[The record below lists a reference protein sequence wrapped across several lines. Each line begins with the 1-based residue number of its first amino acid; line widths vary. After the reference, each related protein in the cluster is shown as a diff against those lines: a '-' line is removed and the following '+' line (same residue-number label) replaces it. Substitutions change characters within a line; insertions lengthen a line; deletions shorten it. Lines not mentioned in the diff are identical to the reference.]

1 MVFTFKP
8 YYMKEI
14 FNTIRD
20 QLVVFLR
27 YTLRCVLFKRD
38 CADLNAVPDLAPVI
52 CEKGHEHYA
61 QQLEVYLSRP
71 ERIKGIAVTGP
82 YASGKSTFLNTYQ
95 VHHPELKYINIS
107 LANFYDED
115 SKTDDENTS
124 SDAQQRPTV
133 ERIERAVLKQL
144 LYRESD
150 IESRGSRFVR
160 APLTNPSRSLTIAVA
175 FTIIIFGI
183 ALLFANL
190 YGTKNI
196 LDWARINSTNFTDST
211 HPLYWFAAFMIAV
224 PTLLLADLVR
234 YARQIRISK
243 INPVSGDIEVQGK
256 SHDSV
261 FNLYLEDILAYFG
274 HAKIDVVIFE
284 DLDRFE
290 CHRIFE
296 RLRELNKVLND
307 SNVVSRPIRFI
318 YAISDDVF
326 EGPDRTKFFDAIVP
340 ILPVVAGAN
349 AYPQFKQLLAKAGI
363 TIADNTSYWDDLCR
377 TITLYIQEMR
387 LLKSIVAEFLL
398 YRKVLELNNTQGGET
413 KLLAFIAYKNLYSD
427 DFALCQEG
435 KGSLVEQIQ
444 QKKTLLTLEHQ
455 RLEKQIFDLRQEEK
469 ETEADHLADQNELAE
484 LMLYRMNSYKVT
496 GVDSS
501 YHPLISI
508 DSIPLYGVENPV
520 EVVEKMFNAA
530 SRESLYGSVNGIV
543 RNGGNYN
550 GFRKWSAMLE
560 SAMPDYQTRLERLKN
575 RNIDA
580 RQTRQKKIEQLQ
592 QEQQALSLLSLAQC
606 LKRLLN
612 QTTPTPT
619 NDKPMLHAFLTAGFI
634 DEDYGFYLSAHV
646 EGHLT
651 KQDMELLRALKGLT
665 VFDQH
670 YKSGNYKELITFING
685 EACASPAAY
694 NLGLIEYLSDSH
706 NADAIHFFIE
716 ILKHQFK
723 DHSQGLE
730 RLAQP
735 IWSEACFK
743 SLIKHW
749 PDVLSTLPNN
759 QVLTTSETAVLL
771 VRILLTIEEVREDDS
786 IFIQSIIDACADM
799 LEIVADSGNVSKA
812 LKLIAEANIKIEA
825 VNILPNLYL
834 VIREALNYQVLKLN
848 SVTFIAAI
856 SAINDDDIITF
867 PVPYNKLPIT
877 DTAFKSFLYSD
888 THEYA
893 RLIYS
898 GEITE
903 VPATVIASLLNN
915 NFKSIL
921 TEKEKL
927 SLIEGVDFEIED
939 LNIMDLSH
947 CQLIALAKQFRIAP
961 TWSNLLV
968 LINFYKSVESG
979 EENYKKFKE
988 SIDELKVTVLD
999 FLQAQS
1005 TKAALCYKWEKLEPE
1020 SVRDEF
1026 VSFIEPVEIDAES
1039 FAEYIEAVEYQ
1050 YGPENIHGLRE
1061 DQSSI
1066 LLKRGLLLPSFEL
1079 YQALRADQ
1087 QNNAALAL
1095 IQMNESI
1102 FFKLNIMEVDGSWLP
1117 ELEFSHEDLLELI
1130 VSDSLSVIAKQA
1142 LLEAHQAQFYEFID
1156 PKKWLHLVLP
1166 VQKQEKIYGLT
1177 LIKKADLTEEIATN
1191 LGLIPEQLVLEPDV
1205 MKALL
1210 ASKSIS
1216 SDDKVRL
1223 LTGQIAHLKAT
1234 IWSVINSWETKH
1246 DNLSTTSDG
1255 VLNGLLE
1262 NNINYAFCCALVYH
1276 DLVSSFSVRRGRLYI
1291 NYFKGV

>member
-1 MVFTFKP
+1 MYFTKGPWCF
-8 YYMKEI
+8 MKEV
-14 FNTIRD
+14 FNAIRD
-20 QLVVFLR
+20 LLVVFLR
-27 YTLRCVLFKRD
+27 YALRCVLFKRD
-38 CADLNAVPDLAPVI
+38 FADHNAVPDLAPVI
-52 CEKGHEHYA
+52 CEKGHENYA
-61 QQLEVYLSRP
+61 QQLEVYLSRS
-71 ERIKGIAVTGP
+71 ERVKGIAVTGP

-115 SKTDDENTS
+115 SKTVGENTLL
-124 SDAQQRPTV
+124 DAQQRPTV

-160 APLTNPSRSLTIAVA
+160 APLTNPSRPLAIAVT
-175 FTIIIFGI
+175 FTITIFGI

-190 YGTKNI
+190 YGTKKI
-196 LDWARINSTNFTDST
+196 LDWAQINSTNFTDST
-211 HPLYWFAAFMIAV
+211 HPLYWFAAFMVAV
-224 PTLLLADLVR
+224 PTLLLADLIR
-234 YARQIRISK
+234 YVRQIRISK

-307 SNVVSRPIRFI
+307 SNVVSRPVRFI
-318 YAISDDVF
+318 YALSDDVF

-349 AYPQFKQLLAKAGI
+349 AYPQFKQLLAKASI
-363 TIADNTSYWDDLCR
+363 TIADNTSHWDDLCR

-398 YRKVLELNNTQGGET
+398 YRKVLELNNTQGSET

-444 QKKTLLTLEHQ
+444 QKKNFITLEHQ
-455 RLEKQIFDLRQEEK
+455 MLEKQILELRQEEK
-469 ETEADHLADQNELAE
+469 EAEADHLADQGELAE
-484 LMLYRMNSYKVT
+484 LMLYRVNSSKVT
-496 GVDSS
+496 GADSS
-501 YHPLISI
+501 YHPLLSI
-508 DSIPLYGVENPV
+508 DSIPLYDVENPV
-520 EVVEKMFNAA
+520 EVVERMFNAIC
-530 SRESLYGSVNGIV
+530 SESSYGSVNGIT
-543 RNGGNYN
+543 RNGVSHGSL
-550 GFRKWSAMLE
+550 RKWSAMLE
-560 SAMPDYQTRLERLKN
+560 SAMPDYQIRLARLKN
-575 RNIDA
+575 HNIEA
-580 RQTRQKKIEQLQ
+580 RQARQKKIKQLQ

-606 LKRLLN
+606 LKRPLN
-612 QTTPTPT
+612 QATPTPS
-619 NDKPMLHAFLTAGFI
+619 NDKPMLHAFLIAGFI

-665 VFDQH
+665 VFDQN
-670 YKSGNYKELITFING
+670 YESGNYKELVAFING

-694 NLGLIEYLSDSH
+694 NIGLIEYLSDSQ
-706 NADAIHFFIE
+706 NSDAMPFFIE
-716 ILKHQFK
+716 ILKNQFK

-735 IWSEACFK
+735 IWSKVCFK

-749 PDVLSTLPNN
+749 PEVLSTLQNN

-771 VRILLTIEEVREDDS
+771 VRILLTIGEVREDDS
-786 IFIQSIIDACADM
+786 FFIQSIIDACADM

-812 LKLIAEANIKIEA
+812 LKLIAEADIKIET
-825 VNILPNLYL
+825 VNILPNLYM

-848 SVTFIAAI
+848 SVTFIATI
-856 SAINDDDIITF
+856 SAIRDKDIITL
-867 PVPYNKLPIT
+867 PVAYTKLPIT
-877 DTAFKSFLYSD
+877 NKAFKSFLYSD
-888 THEYA
+888 IHEYA
-893 RLIYS
+893 RLIYC
-898 GEITE
+898 GEISE
-903 VPATVIASLLNN
+903 VPATVIASLLNDE
-915 NFKSIL
+915 FKSIL
-921 TEKEKL
+921 TEKEKF
-927 SLIEGVDFEIED
+927 SLIEGLDFLIED
-939 LNIMDLSH
+939 LNIMDLGN
-947 CQLIALAKQFRIAP
+947 CQLIALAEEFRIAP
-961 TWSNLLV
+961 NWSNVAV
-968 LINFYKSVESG
+968 LINFYNNVLNDKKINKKHNEST
-979 EENYKKFKE
+979 
-988 SIDELKVTVLD
+988 DELKVMVLN

-1005 TKAALCYKWEKLEPE
+1005 TKDALCYKGEKLELE
-1020 SVRDEF
+1020 SIRDEF
-1026 VSFIEPVEIDAES
+1026 ISFIESSEINADS
-1039 FAEYIEAVEYQ
+1039 FAEYIAAVEYQ
-1050 YGPENIHGLRE
+1050 YGPDNIYGLRE

-1102 FFKLNIMEVDGSWLP
+1102 FFKLNIMDVDGSWLP
-1117 ELEFSHEDLLELI
+1117 ELEFSSEDLLKLI

-1142 LLEAHQAQFYEFID
+1142 LLKTHQVNIYKDIA
-1156 PKKWLHLVLP
+1156 PKEWLHLVLP
-1166 VQKQEKIYGLT
+1166 IQKQEKIYGLT
-1177 LIKKADLTEEIATN
+1177 LIKNSVLTEQIAIN
-1191 LGLIPEQLVLEPDV
+1191 LGLIPEQLLLEDDV
-1205 MKALL
+1205 INALL
-1210 ASKSIS
+1210 AMKSIS

-1223 LTGQIAHLKAT
+1223 LIGQMAHQKAK
-1234 IWSVINSWETKH
+1234 ILPIINSWDSKP
-1246 DNLSTTSDG
+1246 DSFYTTSDG
-1255 VLNGLLE
+1255 ILNALLD
-1262 NNINYAFCCALVYH
+1262 NNTNYAFSCSLVYH
-1276 DLVSSFSVRRGRLYI
+1276 EVVSSCSVRRGRLHI
-1291 NYFKGV
+1291 NYFKG